1 MRFKLVMVLAIA
13 WSCVLLLCTP
23 VLAVY
28 EWDGFP
34 VETRERGTVNGG
46 VFIGYEP
53 WASTKTLTGTFK
65 VPDGNVEWARLYT
78 GIWGGTE
85 KYAGWVEVTFN
96 GYELGLLHLQGESDT
111 NPNVWCS
118 GHGKHWISFDVENL
132 VESGS
137 RNTATV
143 TTINATQGSFDG
155 RIYGIVLVVVYEGGD
170 DPKEIQYWINDGSD
184 GLNYKTPHDWGRTY
198 FDGKVDTKGVNAK
211 LTLVHLT
218 AYDPPCSDC
227 VQFNGNTLDTSM
239 VDSNNFELNTW
250 DVTPSI
256 KSEDNYAWYSRG
268 EDGYV
273 SVTNAILIVEK
284 RSGKDTSDLL
294 PTAIK
299 PYHYAWEENK
309 NLPRGEPWFNLT
321 NYVNVTVENQG
332 SDDAGRFMVNLY
344 ADDTLLGTK
353 TVEGLRAGDRTDL
366 KFEWRPMGR
375 DPLSWK
381 DTAEGARIT
390 YTDTSKTY
398 KLRVVVDP
406 SDAVLEADEKNN
418 ELIQKQKVV
427 WNGYMAD
434 EPLTNYLHGSVNG
447 GLLYTTG
454 NAYYRL
460 LGSGAKSSVYNL
472 EYELAIPGS
481 TKLARV
487 YIPYTWAK
495 PEYKAPKIG
504 VTLTTPSGKTRT
516 VALEKSYN
524 DIKGD
529 FGAFRYAWGLYTYN
543 LTDVVTEP
551 GTYGVRLSNLN
562 KGDKAFATEFA
573 VAAPAILVVYENQ
586 SEPKREYWLN
596 EGADILIGGRRDDGG
611 FLAADDSATAAV
623 FAGSIDLNLVE
634 TAIIGL
640 VSPWADSSEDDDI
653 VSFNG
658 NELGKGLY
666 CGYEAPCTRTA
677 DGLSMIIG
685 ARDAQVGIA
694 AREVT
699 QYLNKSTNRVIQ
711 SDDGDNM
718 MPTNAFLVIT
728 YATSPTSRQTPR
740 PTAPSHTSTTAT
752 PVPTQAITPPPPSSA
767 ASGEAPSTAAAPIP
781 GFELLHLVAVLMLM
795 LLVRT
800 IRGGGRRC
808 E

>member
-1 MRFKLVMVLAIA
+1 MRFKLVTVFVIIA
-13 WSCVLLLCTP
+13 SSCVLLCTP
-23 VLAVY
+23 VLADY
-28 EWDGFP
+28 EWDGFR

-46 VFIGYEP
+46 VYIGYEP
-53 WASTKTLTGTFK
+53 WASAETLTGTFK

-85 KYAGWVEVTFN
+85 EYAGWVQVTFN

-118 GHGKHWISFDVENL
+118 GHGKYWIAFDVEDL

-137 RNTATV
+137 RNTVTV

-184 GLNYKTPHDWGRTY
+184 GLNSKTGHDEGRTY

-211 LTLVHLT
+211 LTMVHLT

-250 DVTPSI
+250 DVTSYI

-273 SVTNAILIVEK
+273 SITNAILVVEK

-299 PYHYAWEENK
+299 PYHYAWDENK

-344 ADDTLLGTK
+344 ADDILLGTK

-366 KFEWRPMGR
+366 KFEWRPVGR

-390 YTDTSKTY
+390 YTDTSRTY
-398 KLRVVVDP
+398 KLRAVVDP
-406 SDAVLEADEKNN
+406 SDAVLETDEKNN

-434 EPLTNYLHGSVNG
+434 EPLTSYLHGSVNG

-454 NAYYRL
+454 NANYRL
-460 LGSGAKSSVYNL
+460 LGSGAKGSVYDL

-481 TKLARV
+481 TKLARF

-495 PEYKAPKIG
+495 PDLKAPKIG

-529 FGAFRYAWGLYTYN
+529 FGSFRYAWGLYTYN
-543 LTDVVTEP
+543 LTDVVTES
-551 GTYGVRLSNLN
+551 GTYRVRLSNLN
-562 KGDKAFATEFA
+562 KDKGDKAFATEFA

-596 EGADILIGGRRDDGG
+596 EGADILLGGRRDDGG
-611 FLAADDSATAAV
+611 SLAAEECATAAV
-623 FAGSIDLNLVE
+623 FAGSIDPSRVE

-640 VSPWADSSEDDDI
+640 VSPWADSSEDDI
-653 VSFNG
+653 ISFNG
-658 NELGKGLY
+658 HELGKGMY
-666 CGYEAPCTRTA
+666 CGYEAPCTKTA
-677 DGLSMIIG
+677 DGLSMLIG
-685 ARDAQVGIA
+685 ASDAQVGIA

-699 QYLNKSTNRVIQ
+699 PYLAKSINSVIQ

-728 YATSPTSRQTPR
+728 YATSTKSRQTPR
-740 PTAPSHTSTTAT
+740 PTAPSHPSTTT
-752 PVPTQAITPPPPSSA
+752 PPGAPQTITPPSA
-767 ASGEAPSTAAAPIP
+767 TPGEEPATAAAPVP
-781 GFELLHLVAVLMLM
+781 GFEFLHLVAVLMLL

-800 IRGGGRRC
+800 VRGRRRRC